1 MARGFVSGMIWGAV
15 FSGIAV
21 ATVSLIAPL
30 PKLPDVALVPTQGA
44 ADAPATGSGTPASG
58 QDGDLVERAP
68 TAPDGAT
75 NADTVE
81 ALDKSASEQT
91 PVPGVGGASTLTSP
105 DAETDQTPA
114 APAIAATGD
123 GTQPEA
129 PAAPNAPAPA
139 SAPSPDTT
147 TPTPGSAAG
156 GGALPQ
162 ITTPEPT
169 PEIAAVPQAPTSPT
183 APAIGETVVPLTER
197 SDKRASAL
205 PVVTEPTENAAVRSD
220 AQLSPLDA
228 YAEPFSSAEQK
239 PLMAVVLIDDA
250 QSLGAEA
257 LENFPYPLSFA
268 IDPTLPDAVSR
279 MAARRAAG
287 FEVVS
292 LVELPTQATP
302 QDAEVT
308 LMAAF
313 QEMPQTV
320 AVLEGP
326 ESGFQGNRALADQ
339 VSAIVEQSGRGL
351 ITQDNGLNTVQKL
364 AQRAGIPSATVFRDF
379 DGAGQTPVVMRR
391 FLDQAAFR
399 ARQEGGVIMLGRVR
413 PDTISALLLWGLQDR
428 ASQVSLVPVSTLLK
442 QSVAEAE

>member
-1 MARGFVSGMIWGAV
+1 MIWGAV

-21 ATVSLIAPL
+21 ATLSLIAPL
-30 PKLPDVALVPTQGA
+30 PQVPDVAQPPTQGSA
-44 ADAPATGSGTPASG
+44 EAPAASSDTKAAG

-105 DAETDQTPA
+105 DDATDQAPA
-114 APAIAATGD
+114 APAVAATGAGD
-123 GTQPEA
+123 GAQPEA
-129 PAAPNAPAPA
+129 PAAPSAPTPA
-139 SAPSPDTT
+139 SAPTPETT
-147 TPTPGSAAG
+147 TPSPETADG
-156 GGALPQ
+156 GVSLPQ
-162 ITTPEPT
+162 ITTPEPG
-169 PEIAAVPQAPTSPT
+169 PEIAAAPEAPASPT
-183 APAIGETVVPLTER
+183 APAIGESVVPLTER
-197 SDKRASAL
+197 RDARASAL
-205 PVVTEPTENAAVRSD
+205 PVVTQPTENTAVRSD
-220 AQLSPLDA
+220 AQLSPIEA

-279 MAARRAAG
+279 MSARRAAG

-292 LVELPTQATP
+292 LVDLPTQATP
-302 QDAEVT
+302 QDAEVS

-313 QEMPQTV
+313 QGMPQTV

-326 ESGFQGNRALADQ
+326 ETGFQGNRALADQ
-339 VSAIVEQSGRGL
+339 VSAIVAQSGRGL

-428 ASQVSLVPVSTLLK
+428 ASQVSLVPVSTLLT
-442 QSVAEAE
+442 QSVANVE